1 MTSVQQRKK
10 VIVRSPIDGEAYP
23 VSAGTPLKRVAIERS
38 GTRTPEILVST
49 VTPHQQLHQVVV

>member
-10 VIVRSPIDGEAYP
+10 VIVRSPIDGEAYRLAP
-23 VSAGTPLKRVAIERS
+23 VLLEARRH
-38 GTRTPEILVST
+38 RTFRHPNAEILVST